1 MRIELSP
8 VKIVPGAIT
17 VWHEQTPD
25 VDIVMDLKNLTFKPD
40 SIEEI
45 YAFHVLD
52 HMFPEELMK
61 SVQNWKRC
69 LKTNCKLFVIV
80 DDFEYIARAFV
91 GGDISIELFNDIHS
105 HPTQFTID
113 NGVNLLRKAG
123 FPENMINQW
132 FVDVTNLFPK
142 KHYELV
148 LDATKHE

>member
-1 MRIELSP
+1 MKIELSP
-8 VKIVPGAIT
+8 IKIVPGAIT
-17 VWHEQTPD
+17 VWSEQTPE

-40 SIEEI
+40 SLDEI

-52 HMFPEELMK
+52 HMFPEELLK
-61 SVQNWKRC
+61 AVQNWKRC
-69 LKTNCKLFVIV
+69 LKANHKLFVIV

-105 HPTQFTID
+105 HPTQFTRD
-113 NGVNLLRKAG
+113 NGVTLLRKAG

-132 FVDVTNLFPK
+132 FVDVTDLFPK